1 MIGRETVR
9 RGVALPANLRSQL
22 PSPKGQPAARSVDHN
37 GTVEEAHRC
46 VARGRRCALIASGT
60 REPKEYRECRRSGT
74 DDDEPMNV
82 HLGRSRPLSI
92 RITIAHGIG
101 GLRIRLHR
109 PMASLVL
116 PCKKRA
122 GGEVLWGGA
131 EKNGAATISCL
142 LLGVEDE
149 PAAP

>member
-1 MIGRETVR
+1 MV
-9 RGVALPANLRSQL
+9 LPANLRSQL

-37 GTVEEAHRC
+37 CIVEEAHRC
-46 VARGRRCALIASGT
+46 VARGWRCALIASCA
-60 REPKEYRECRRSGT
+60 REAKEYRECRRSGT

-109 PMASLVL
+109 PMALVL

-122 GGEVLWGGA
+122 GGEVLWGGGA
-131 EKNGAATISCL
+131 EKNGAFISCL

>member
-109 PMASLVL
+109 PMARWSCRARSVLVVK
-116 PCKKRA
+116 CS
-122 GGEVLWGGA
+122 GGGA
-131 EKNGAATISCL
+131 EKNGATISCL